1 MPLLKKKRRL
11 YLKAI
16 GLKNETIICPPP
28 HSLFQIDYNLPYF
41 YDFFNT
47 TKRFYIFRLGKNK
60 FIQTLPVF
68 LIKTGGK

>member
-1 MPLLKKKRRL
+1 MPLLKEKCTL
-11 YLKAI
+11 FLKAI
-16 GLKNETIICPPP
+16 GLQNETIIPPP